1 MNTEQL
7 RETIA
12 QAQNGDAR
20 AYQELLAG
28 FGPRL
33 YGYFYRATGRHHDA
47 EDLLGELTLRL
58 VRTLQTYSDQ
68 GRFEPWLFRIAANMV
83 RDRIRRKKTRPQ
95 PASLSVEDE
104 QGRTMADAL
113 PAAPGKVDENVLA
126 AEMSATL
133 EEALQT
139 LDDATRQMVLLRHF
153 GDMSFKDIAEMFQ
166 CPLGTALAKVHR
178 GLQKL
183 RHELERRGGG
193 LE

>member
-12 QAQNGDAR
+12 QAKCGNAQ

-58 VRTLQTYSDQ
+58 VRTLQTYRDQ

-113 PAAPGKVDENVLA
+113 PAQPRGVDKDALA
-126 AEMSATL
+126 AELSGSLT
-133 EEALQT
+133 EAMDS
-139 LDDATRQMVLLRHF
+139 LDETTRQMLLLRHF

-183 RHELERRGGG
+183 RYELERRG
-193 LE
+193 ETPE

>member
-58 VRTLQTYSDQ
+58 VRTLQTYRDQ

-95 PASLSVEDE
+95 PASLSVEDD

-113 PAAPGKVDENVLA
+113 PAAPRRVDEDVLA

-153 GDMSFKDIAEMFQ
+153 GDMSFRDIAETFQ

-183 RHELERRGGG
+183 RHELERRGSG

>member
-12 QAQNGDAR
+12 QAGAGDAR
-20 AYQELLAG
+20 AYQRLLAG

-58 VRTLQTYSDQ
+58 VRTLPMYRDQ

-104 QGRTMADAL
+104 QGHSPSEGIPARMRDVDAGVLAQEASARLEDAL
-113 PAAPGKVDENVLA
+113 QSLDE
-126 AEMSATL
+126 T
-133 EEALQT
+133 
-139 LDDATRQMVLLRHF
+139 TRQMILMRHF
-153 GDMSFKDIAEMFQ
+153 GEMSFKDIADMFQ

-178 GLQKL
+178 GMQRL
-183 RHELERRGGG
+183 REELEDREGTSP
-193 LE
+193 

>member
-12 QAQNGDAR
+12 QAKTGDAR
-20 AYQELLAG
+20 AYQRLLAG

-58 VRTLQTYSDQ
+58 VRTLQTYRDQ

-95 PASLSVEDE
+95 PASLSFEDE
-104 QGRTMADAL
+104 KGRTMADAL
-113 PAAPGKVDENVLA
+113 PAAPRDVADAMLW
-126 AEMSATL
+126 AETSAKL
-133 EEALQT
+133 ETALQS
-139 LDDATRQMVLLRHF
+139 LDETTRQMILLRHF
-153 GDMSFKDIAEMFQ
+153 GDMSFKDIAETFR

-178 GLQKL
+178 GLQRL
-183 RHELERRGGG
+183 RYELERQNGAP
-193 LE
+193 E